1 MITSRIMVLTYDLQE
16 DGHKDDVSTN
26 NGFLFFF
33 LSNVT
38 NGFHVAV
45 SLYSNE
51 PQDVT

>member
-1 MITSRIMVLTYDLQE
+1 MITSRIMVLTYDLLE

-26 NGFLFFF
+26 NLFLF
-33 LSNVT
+33 LSNNT

-45 SLYSNE
+45 SLYSNK

>member
-1 MITSRIMVLTYDLQE
+1 MITSRIMVLTYDLLE

-26 NGFLFFF
+26 NGFLFF